1 MADDTHDF
9 AKNDQQTHAKRD
21 DVEQFSSGGQVSE
34 GPSSMSGTETSL
46 GGADSVPDTPDTMPP
61 VERGAGPEAITGE

>member
-9 AKNDQQTHAKRD
+9 AQNDQQTDVKRD
-21 DVEQFSSGGQVSE
+21 DVQQFSSGGQVSE
-34 GPSSMSGTETSL
+34 GPSSLSDSETSL

-61 VERGAGPEAITGE
+61 VQRGAGPEAITGE